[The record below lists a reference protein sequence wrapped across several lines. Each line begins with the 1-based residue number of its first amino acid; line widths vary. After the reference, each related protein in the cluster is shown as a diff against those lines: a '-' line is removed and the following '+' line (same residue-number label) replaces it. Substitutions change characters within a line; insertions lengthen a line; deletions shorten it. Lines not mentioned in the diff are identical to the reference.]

1 MFEIEVHYRETD
13 SFDSYERRDSLGV
26 VLHDLEEARDCLQ
39 SAKELYKSL
48 GLNITNWSKWAER
61 NIESNPFAIQ
71 GLDYEALV
79 IMTNGREFSN
89 YLLSIDFAKKL
100 AMQVRTEEGEQVRDY
115 FLECEDRAKQ
125 AANPQPVLP
134 ATYLEAL
141 KALVNSE
148 EEKVAIQHQL
158 TVAAPKLEYYEQ
170 VLDQN
175 ELYTISEV
183 AKKNGITAQELNK
196 ILLAGGIYDKRS
208 NGKTFKTD
216 FMDKGYGKMI
226 TARTGHTQAK
236 LTIKGEV
243 FVTTVAM
250 KSKLAVEILEARK
263 AKSAKTAHRPLKL
276 DQDQK
281 EARSKHTINTINT
294 INKLIN

>member
-1 MFEIEVHYRETD
+1 MNLTTLNNNNNTATMTSLEIATLTD
-13 SFDSYERRDSLGV
+13 KEHRHVLRDIENLNGTYEEMALPKIG
-26 VLHDLEEARDCLQ
+26 Q
-39 SAKELYKSL
+39 SEY
-48 GLNITNWSKWAER
+48 
-61 NIESNPFAIQ
+61 
-71 GLDYEALV
+71 
-79 IMTNGREFSN
+79 
-89 YLLSIDFAKKL
+89 
-100 AMQVRTEEGEQVRDY
+100 
-115 FLECEDRAKQ
+115 Q
-125 AANPQPVLP
+125 AANGQNYRQFILNKDQTIDLITGYKADIRIRINRRWAELEAQVAAPAPTLP

-236 LTIKGEV
+236 LTIKGEI
-243 FVTTVAM
+243 FITTVAM